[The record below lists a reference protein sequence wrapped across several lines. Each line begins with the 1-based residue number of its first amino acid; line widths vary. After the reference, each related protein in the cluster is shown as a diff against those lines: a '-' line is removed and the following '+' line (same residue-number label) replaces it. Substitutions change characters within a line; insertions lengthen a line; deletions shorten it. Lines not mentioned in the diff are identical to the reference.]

1 MIQYFQ
7 LKFYLELRVS
17 DTVVIRMVLA
27 SIILVCLTANLC
39 LAANVANT
47 QQRVPPATPVPQ
59 IPAIDKT
66 TQVPPPDADYW
77 DNDDFVPFQ
86 SNRHD
91 EFDWR
96 LTKALM
102 LSDPSNMILSPF
114 SVKLLLSLL
123 SEAAGPDTSTHKEL
137 AAVLPS
143 IQTIIQARELYGKIF
158 GSLLEKSPNYEL
170 QIGTKIYVDK
180 SINPRQRYAAIMESY
195 YFTKVEKIEFS
206 KADEAAKTINDW
218 CANITQNHIK
228 ELVKKDDVEESVIIM
243 LNALYFNG
251 YWRRPFPVNET
262 VQQPFYVTPTQQVKT
277 WFMGVTDT
285 FYYMESQPL
294 NAKILRLP
302 YKGRKFS
309 MTIILPNAKGGL
321 DEMIRQLESSSL
333 HRAQWLM
340 SEVEV
345 RVEIPKFKFDFTSKL
360 NDILQDIGIKSIF
373 TNEASLPALARGAD
387 VAGRLQVSKI
397 LQKAGIYA
405 NEQGSTVYVAT
416 EVSIVNRFGGETT
429 REFIA
434 NRPFIFIIEDETTGT
449 LLFAGKVTDPTKFT
463 T

>member
-1 MIQYFQ
+1 
-7 LKFYLELRVS
+7 
-17 DTVVIRMVLA
+17 MVLA

-321 DEMIRQLESSSL
+321 DD
-333 HRAQWLM
+333 M
-340 SEVEV
+340 SHWA
-345 RVEIPKFKFDFTSKL
+345 RC
-360 NDILQDIGIKSIF
+360 
-373 TNEASLPALARGAD
+373 NEELS
-387 VAGRLQVSKI
+387 
-397 LQKAGIYA
+397 
-405 NEQGSTVYVAT
+405 N
-416 EVSIVNRFGGETT
+416 
-429 REFIA
+429 
-434 NRPFIFIIEDETTGT
+434 
-449 LLFAGKVTDPTKFT
+449 
-463 T
+463 

>member
-1 MIQYFQ
+1 MI
-7 LKFYLELRVS
+7 
-17 DTVVIRMVLA
+17 LA
-27 SIILVCLTANLC
+27 SILAVC
-39 LAANVANT
+39 LAANFCSAGSAVHI
-47 QQRVPPATPVPQ
+47 QKLSPATPIPQ
-59 IPAIDKT
+59 IPYDKAT
-66 TQVPPPDADYW
+66 ELLPQDADYW

-114 SVKLLLSLL
+114 SVKLMLSLL
-123 SEAAGPDTSTHKEL
+123 SEAAGTDTSTHKEL

-158 GSLLEKSPNYEL
+158 GSLLEKSSNYDL
-170 QIGTKIYVDK
+170 KIGTKIFIDE
-180 SINPRQRYAAIMESY
+180 SITPRQRYAAIVESY

-206 KADEAAKTINDW
+206 KSTEAARIINDW
-218 CANITQNHIK
+218 CANITQNHIR
-228 ELVKKDDVEESVIIM
+228 ELVKADDVEESVIIM

-251 YWRRPFPVNET
+251 YWRRPFPQNET
-262 VQQPFYVTPTQQVKT
+262 AQYPFYVTPTSQVKT
-277 WFMGVTDT
+277 SFMCVTDT

-321 DEMIRQLESSSL
+321 DELIRQLESSTL

-360 NDILQDIGIKSIF
+360 NDVLQDIGIKSIF
-373 TNEASLPALARGAD
+373 TNEASLPALARGAA

-397 LQKAGIYA
+397 LQKAGIFA
-405 NEQGSTVYVAT
+405 NERGSTVYVAT
-416 EVSIVNRFGGETT
+416 EVSIINRFGGDST

-449 LLFAGKVTDPTKFT
+449 LLFAGKVTDPTTFSL
-463 T
+463 